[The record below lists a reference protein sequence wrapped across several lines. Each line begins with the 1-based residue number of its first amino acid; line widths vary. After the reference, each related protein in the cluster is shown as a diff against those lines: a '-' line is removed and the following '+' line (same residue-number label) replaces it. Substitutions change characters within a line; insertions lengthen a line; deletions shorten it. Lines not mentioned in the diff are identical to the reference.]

1 MDARTRT
8 TKSGVWPAKSVGLF
22 GSVGPIDS
30 YRGSRHAIHMSSDE
44 IVAVLALLGI
54 VAAVAYRAYLKH
66 KPAIDEI
73 LEDGLSLD
81 DLDDIKELAE
91 DAKEDIEEVVNLVS
105 SLPKTKTELK
115 GLKKNELVALAE
127 EHNLDIEGTKADLVE
142 RLLPLL

>member
-1 MDARTRT
+1 
-8 TKSGVWPAKSVGLF
+8 
-22 GSVGPIDS
+22 
-30 YRGSRHAIHMSSDE
+30 MSSEE
-44 IVAVLALLGI
+44 ILAVLALLGI

-66 KPAIDEI
+66 KTAIDEI

-91 DAKEDIEEVVNLVS
+91 DAKEDIEEIVNLVS